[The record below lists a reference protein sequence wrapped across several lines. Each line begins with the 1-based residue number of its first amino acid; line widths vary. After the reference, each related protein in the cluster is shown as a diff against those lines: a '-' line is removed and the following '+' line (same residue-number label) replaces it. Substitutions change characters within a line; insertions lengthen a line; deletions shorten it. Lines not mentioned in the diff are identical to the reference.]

1 MSAFVLVRDN
11 PFWTRPAADGS
22 FVIEDVPAG
31 DWVLKAWHERSGE
44 TSQPVS
50 VGAEGSVEAS
60 LKLDGSR
67 FKRAPHKN
75 KFGKD
80 YETGEKY

>member
-11 PFWTRPAADGS
+11 PFWARPAADGT
-22 FVIEDVPAG
+22 FAIENVPAG
-31 DWVLKAWHERSGE
+31 EWVLKAWHERAGE
-44 TSQPVS
+44 ASQPVS
-50 VGAEGSVEAS
+50 VTVDGTVEAS
-60 LKLDGSR
+60 LALDASR

-75 KFGKD
+75 KFGKA